1 MKHVVEFVYEEDRSG
16 RLLVVYYAGH
26 GRAGSNGQLLLAGSI
41 APESEA
47 AGENASI
54 DWTDVEIMLR
64 KTKADVL
71 VIFDCCC
78 AGLLLCRPPE
88 LGGRRAR
95 RKFLYVAACRAKQRT
110 PSAGLQSFTSVM
122 IWALGELAA
131 GGSGFTVRRLVRTL
145 MSYEHFPRGQEA
157 VVFESRFGTV
167 EGDIWL
173 APSMGKD
180 VAGSSQMEM
189 DSAHGTPTVDVLN
202 LRFHFAESLTEAVVE
217 DTALAVKEF
226 LRTERGLRCHRVSFL
241 RHKSYVEGPAR
252 HWLDIIR
259 KKRT

>member
-1 MKHVVEFVYEEDRSG
+1 MKHVVGFVYEEDRSG
-16 RLLVVYYAGH
+16 RLPVVYYAGH

-54 DWTDVEIMLR
+54 GWTDVEIMLR
-64 KTKADVL
+64 RTKADVL

-78 AGLLLCRPPE
+78 
-88 LGGRRAR
+88 
-95 RKFLYVAACRAKQRT
+95 
-110 PSAGLQSFTSVM
+110 AGLQSFTSVM

-167 EGDIWL
+167 EGDIWS

-189 DSAHGTPTVDVLN
+189 DSAHGTSTVDVLD

-226 LRTERGLRCHRVSFL
+226 LRTERGLRCHRISFL
-241 RHKSYVEGPAR
+241 GHKSYVEGPAR